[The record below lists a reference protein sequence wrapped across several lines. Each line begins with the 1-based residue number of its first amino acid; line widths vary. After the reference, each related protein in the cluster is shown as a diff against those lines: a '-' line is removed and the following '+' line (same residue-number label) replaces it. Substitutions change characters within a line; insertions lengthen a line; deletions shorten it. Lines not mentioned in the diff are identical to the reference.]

1 MNDVF
6 RTAII
11 IPKNTFENCFFF
23 RFHLYFF
30 LTFIV
35 IDSSKATF
43 EKTFPIY
50 FFLLQTMR
58 EAGNSAS
65 GTKYSIAYRIK
76 TCIRRPK
83 DGVNKSSSFF

>member
-11 IPKNTFENCFFF
+11 VPKNTFEKFFF
-23 RFHLYFF
+23 LDFTDIF

-43 EKTFPIY
+43 GKTFSNLL
-50 FFLLQTMR
+50 FLYYKR
-58 EAGNSAS
+58 
-65 GTKYSIAYRIK
+65 
-76 TCIRRPK
+76 
-83 DGVNKSSSFF
+83 

>member
-43 EKTFPIY
+43 GKTFSNFIV
-50 FFLLQTMR
+50 FLPQTMKKSR
-58 EAGNSAS
+58 
-65 GTKYSIAYRIK
+65 KFRI
-76 TCIRRPK
+76 
-83 DGVNKSSSFF
+83 G

>member
-11 IPKNTFENCFFF
+11 IPKNTFEIFFLDF
-23 RFHLYFF
+23 TDIF

-43 EKTFPIY
+43 GKTFPIY
-50 FFLLQTMR
+50 CFFTTNDERSRKFRIGYKIQH
-58 EAGNSAS
+58 
-65 GTKYSIAYRIK
+65 SIS
-76 TCIRRPK
+76 
-83 DGVNKSSSFF
+83 N

>member
-6 RTAII
+6 RIAII

-35 IDSSKATF
+35 IDSSKATSG
-43 EKTFPIY
+43 KTFSNLL
-50 FFLLQTMR
+50 FLYYKR
-58 EAGNSAS
+58 
-65 GTKYSIAYRIK
+65 
-76 TCIRRPK
+76 
-83 DGVNKSSSFF
+83 

>member
-6 RTAII
+6 RIAII

-35 IDSSKATF
+35 IDSSKATSG
-43 EKTFPIY
+43 KTFSNLL
-50 FFLLQTMR
+50 FFTTNDERSRKFRIGYKIQH
-58 EAGNSAS
+58 
-65 GTKYSIAYRIK
+65 SIS
-76 TCIRRPK
+76 
-83 DGVNKSSSFF
+83 N

>member
-11 IPKNTFENCFFF
+11 VPKNTFEKIFFLDF
-23 RFHLYFF
+23 TDIF

-43 EKTFPIY
+43 GKTFSNLL
-50 FFLLQTMR
+50 FFTSNDEGSRKFRIGYKIQL
-58 EAGNSAS
+58 
-65 GTKYSIAYRIK
+65 SIS
-76 TCIRRPK
+76 
-83 DGVNKSSSFF
+83 N

>member
-6 RTAII
+6 RIAII

-43 EKTFPIY
+43 GKTFPIY
-50 FFLLQTMR
+50 CFFTTNDERSRKFRIGYKIQL
-58 EAGNSAS
+58 
-65 GTKYSIAYRIK
+65 SIS
-76 TCIRRPK
+76 
-83 DGVNKSSSFF
+83 N